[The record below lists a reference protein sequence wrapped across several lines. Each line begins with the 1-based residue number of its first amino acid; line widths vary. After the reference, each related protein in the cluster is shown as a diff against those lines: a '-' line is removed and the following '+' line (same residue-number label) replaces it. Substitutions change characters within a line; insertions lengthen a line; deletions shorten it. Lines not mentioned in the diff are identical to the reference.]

1 MNKKIK
7 IFLASLIGLISVIF
21 GLLFFGL
28 YLMDEEDRYGDL
40 VYFKDQVK
48 DGDIIFRKSLS
59 NTSKADTEFNEFGII
74 EKSWNKVYVWD
85 SQNTV
90 KQELYEWSEKSKNRN
105 VRVYRLKNSNLDIK
119 NSLSNNYKELIGSKN
134 LEFIIEN

>member
-7 IFLASLIGLISVIF
+7 IFIASLIGLISIVF

-40 VYFKDQVK
+40 VYFKNYVK

-59 NTSKADTEFNEFGII
+59 KKSKADNEFNEFGII

-90 KQELYEWSEKSKNRN
+90 KQNLYDWSEKSKNRN
-105 VRVYRLKNSNLDIK
+105 VKVYRSKNLNFK
-119 NSLSNNYKELIGSKN
+119 NTLSNNYKELIDTNN